1 MLGFL
6 LKGLIIGV
14 LVSAPMGPTGVL
26 CIQRTINKGR
36 MHGFVTGLGAAL
48 SDIIYAAITGFG
60 MGFVIDFIEA
70 NIRPLQVLGSVVLL
84 VFAYVVYNS
93 NPVKSLSKKKEG
105 ATSYTQDFITALLL
119 TLSNALIIFLYI
131 GLFARLSFW
140 DQEMNYSNLVLGLLG
155 IGIGAVVWWLAI
167 TYFVGKIK
175 NHFNVRGMKILN
187 HTIGI
192 VMTIIALFG
201 LVYTFWT

>member
-93 NPVKSLSKKKEG
+93 NPVKSLSKKKEV

-155 IGIGAVVWWLAI
+155 IGVGAIAWWLAI

-187 HTIGI
+187 HAIGI

-201 LVYTFWT
+201 LVYTFWS